1 MEKDTI
7 CAIATASGGAIG
19 IIRVSGC
26 DSIKITD
33 KIFVS
38 KRGKS
43 LQDSPTYS
51 LHYGYIVDDKGETI
65 DEVMIATYHAPKSY
79 TGEDSTEIMCHGS
92 GYILQKVTELLIE
105 NGCRIAAPGE
115 YTQRAFLNGKMDL
128 SQAEAV
134 ADLIA
139 ASNYASH
146 KLAMNQMRGQFSKEL
161 HHLRNQLLEMT
172 SLLELE
178 LDFSEEDVEFAD
190 RKKLLDL
197 SVKIE
202 KVISKLTHSFRLG
215 NAIKNGI
222 PVAIIGETNV
232 GKSTLLN
239 QLLHEERAIVSDI
252 HGTTRDSI
260 EDCIN
265 INGVTFRFIDTAGI
279 RTTDDVIEN
288 IGIERTFC
296 KIKEA
301 EIVLWLIDATELLED
316 ASEQKPSTGHIHNPS
331 NIDEIKTRI
340 LPFCEDKSLICVIN
354 KCDLIDEDQMYTIY
368 NRIYQNSGI
377 NENETIRISAKT
389 GMNITSLENMLIDA
403 SHISDIN
410 DNDIIVTNIRHAD
423 SLNNALASIK
433 QVETSLQQGLSGD
446 LISEDLRTTI
456 HHLSEIVGEVSSD
469 DVLKSIFSRFCIGK

>member
-1 MEKDTI
+1 MMRKDTI

-26 DSIKITD
+26 DSIDMTD

-38 KRGKS
+38 KNGRALKNAK
-43 LQDSPTYS
+43 DYS
-51 LHYGYIVDDKGETI
+51 LHYGYIVDDKGETV
-65 DEVMIATYHAPKSY
+65 DEVMVATYHSPKSY

-146 KLAMNQMRGQFSKEL
+146 KLAMNQMRGQFSEEL
-161 HHLRNQLLEMT
+161 HHLRDKLLEMT

-202 KVISKLTHSFRLG
+202 DVISRLTQSFRLG

-239 QLLHEERAIVSDI
+239 QLLHEDRAIVSDV

-279 RTTDDVIEN
+279 RATDDIIEN

-301 EIVLWLIDATELLED
+301 EIILWLIDATDLLED
-316 ASEQKPSTGHIHNPS
+316 TSEQNIVESVHGIS
-331 NIDEIKTRI
+331 NIDEVKSRI

-354 KCDLIDEDQMYTIY
+354 KCDLIDEDQMYSVY
-368 NRIYQNSGI
+368 NRIYKDSGI
-377 NENETIRISAKT
+377 NEDETIRISAKT
-389 GMNITSLENMLIDA
+389 GMNITSLESMLIDA
-403 SHISDIN
+403 SHISEIG
-410 DNDIIVTNIRHAD
+410 DNDVIVTNIRHAE
-423 SLNNALASIK
+423 SLNCALESIRLVK
-433 QVETSLQQGLSGD
+433 NSLQQGLSGD

-469 DVLKSIFSRFCIGK
+469 EVLKSIFSKFCIGK